1 MMTMTMTGRAS
12 CSPVRRRRIYLAV
25 GLDRLGYQ
33 PMVDDEVEKVTVE
46 SEVGGGRG
54 AMSV

>member
-1 MMTMTMTGRAS
+1 MTMTGRAS
-12 CSPVRRRRIYLAV
+12 CSPVHRRRIYLAV

-33 PMVDDEVEKVTVE
+33 PMVDDVVEKVTVE